1 MIACI
6 IINKSYWTYLIFN
19 IYLRNL
25 LYVIDFND
33 SFILMFYSLSKNK
46 LPAFYNITRCTLNL
60 IRQVKNYVMTAC

>member
-6 IINKSYWTYLIFN
+6 NINKSYWTYLIFN
-19 IYLRNL
+19 LYLRNL
-25 LYVIDFND
+25 TYVIDFND
-33 SFILMFYSLSKNK
+33 SFILMFFSLSKNK

>member
-6 IINKSYWTYLIFN
+6 NINKSYWTCLIFN
-19 IYLRNL
+19 LYLRNL
-25 LYVIDFND
+25 TYVIDFND
-33 SFILMFYSLSKNK
+33 SFILMFFSLSKNK